1 MLEIH
6 GSDDESSLVL
16 HHAAQPAPPA
26 RRVRRRIE
34 RPTDGEY
41 AVFLI
46 VVLPSRLAIYGSH
59 FLFCHIFKMISLG
72 GRVGGSS
79 AP

>member
-46 VVLPSRLAIYGSH
+46 VVLPSRAYW
-59 FLFCHIFKMISLG
+59 LFMDPISCFVISLK
-72 GRVGGSS
+72 
-79 AP
+79 